1 MIKMMMNNKED
12 NKMKYC
18 SYLTLFSTCLFTGCA
33 SMNGYTSNPNDTPA
47 QSILRFTGSMIN
59 AANQSIT
66 GYSVSASNQNVVE
79 TQKPIVSAATVAPS
93 AVEVVQSDVNVASA
107 PRLKIVKEN
116 DLETIVV
123 PAEYTPPPAYN
134 PNLVIVIPAK
144 YTHPPIY
151 DPNLVLVIQH

>member
-1 MIKMMMNNKED
+1 
-12 NKMKYC
+12 MKYC
-18 SYLTLFSTCLFTGCA
+18 SYLTLFSACLFTGCA
-33 SMNGYTSNPNDTPA
+33 SMDGYTPNPNDT

-79 TQKPIVSAATVAPS
+79 TQKPIESAATVAPS

-107 PRLKIVKEN
+107 PPLKIVKKEN

-123 PAEYTPPPAYN
+123 PVEYTPPPAFD
-134 PNLVIVIPAK
+134 PNLVIVIQP
-144 YTHPPIY
+144 
-151 DPNLVLVIQH
+151 

>member
-1 MIKMMMNNKED
+1 MMMNNKGD

-18 SYLTLFSTCLFTGCA
+18 SYLTLFSACLFTGCA
-33 SMNGYTSNPNDTPA
+33 SMDGYCPNPNDASA
-47 QSILRFTGSMIN
+47 QGVLRFTGAVIN

-66 GYSVSASNQNVVE
+66 GYSVPASNQNVVE
-79 TQKPIVSAATVAPS
+79 TQKPIESAATVAPS
-93 AVEVVQSDVNVASA
+93 TLDVVQSDVNVASA
-107 PRLKIVKEN
+107 PRLKIVKKQN

-144 YTHPPIY
+144 YTHPLIY
-151 DPNLVLVIQH
+151 DPNLVLVIQP

>member
-1 MIKMMMNNKED
+1 
-12 NKMKYC
+12 MKYS
-18 SYLTLFSTCLFTGCA
+18 SYLTLFSACLFTGCA
-33 SMNGYTSNPNDTPA
+33 SMDGYTSNPNDTPA

-79 TQKPIVSAATVAPS
+79 TQKPIESAATVTPS
-93 AVEVVQSDVNVASA
+93 AVEVVQSDVNAASA
-107 PRLKIVKEN
+107 PCLKIVKKEN

-123 PAEYTPPPAYN
+123 PAEYTPQPAYD
-134 PNLVIVIPAK
+134 PNLIIVIPAK

-151 DPNLVLVIQH
+151 DPNLVLVIQP